1 MFMKA
6 TINLRKCFSLFVF
19 VYVLLLLLLFF
30 ETGFPCIP
38 VAVLELTL

>member
-19 VYVLLLLLLFF
+19 VYVLLLLLFF